1 MNEPTPAPGRLDN
14 PTDQRLRRC
23 ERLRRRTDFD
33 RVFKS
38 GARGGNRVVR
48 VALVANDLKLRRVG
62 FAVGKRFG
70 NAVRRN
76 LTKRRMREA
85 FRRLKDKLPESVD
98 LVLMP
103 SRDCPRPTLD
113 ELLAALPEAVE
124 RTARRLHKQGR
135 RRARRERRTA
145 QPEAGAGE
153 SASAGSNPAVDAV
166 TDAVTESGAGS

>member
-103 SRDCPRPTLD
+103 SRDWKRG
-113 ELLAALPEAVE
+113 
-124 RTARRLHKQGR
+124 ARRQPTALSRHGNQCNASSSDAGR
-135 RRARRERRTA
+135 VRLRNR
-145 QPEAGAGE
+145 
-153 SASAGSNPAVDAV
+153 
-166 TDAVTESGAGS
+166 